1 MYCEQSM
8 SAPEDTEL
16 QSAVTEALL
25 PNVKKSKTFFDLARD
40 VEQVSQPVYNGA
52 AAQHQLF

>member
-1 MYCEQSM
+1 M

-25 PNVKKSKTFFDLARD
+25 PNVKKIKTFFDLARD
-40 VEQVSQPVYNGA
+40 MEQVSEPYTA
-52 AAQHQLF
+52 ALLHSAS